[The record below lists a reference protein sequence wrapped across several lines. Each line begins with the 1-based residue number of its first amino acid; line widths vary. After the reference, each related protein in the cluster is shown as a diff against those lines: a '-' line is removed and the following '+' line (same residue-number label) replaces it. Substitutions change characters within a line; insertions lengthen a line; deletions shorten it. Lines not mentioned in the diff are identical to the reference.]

1 MSEQPK
7 SFFQTEIERLYSE
20 DPIRP
25 EQYAKVRQSK
35 AFMENFYSDKVEL
48 DDLAKAAFMSRF
60 HYNRMFQRIYGLSP
74 RNYLRDLRIAKAK
87 ILLKQGLTITQVCF
101 EVGYESVT
109 TFSTVFKKC
118 TGHSP
123 KAFQKSHQQQ
133 NSQ

>member
-123 KAFQKSHQQQ
+123 KGFQKLHLQ
-133 NSQ
+133 NN